1 MALVWRWI
9 LILLTFT
16 LGCGQVLAASSRQ
29 DRAFQAAQ
37 AAFDAEMWSRAE
49 AEFAAFAAK
58 YPDSAATPN
67 AWLMQAEAE
76 IKQGDFTNAIRVLT
90 VNQMNAGKLA
100 DQYVN
105 WIGEAQYA
113 GGHFPAAAHTFITLA
128 EEFTNS
134 PLRFSATVNAAAALG
149 QLGEWRQVDG
159 LLEAPGGVFQAGLR
173 ADAGNPMALRGQL
186 LRAQARYSES
196 NYAGAALILES
207 RHLDTLPLDLAWP
220 WAYWLCQVRIAA
232 DDLPGALTV
241 ASNLIQIARDSRND
255 GRVAGSLNLR
265 AALYEKSQMTN
276 EALAD
281 YEQNLVNTNTPPE
294 NQRQAVLKVASLLGA
309 QNQFT
314 NAETRLNAFLD
325 RFPHSPAAPAALF
338 SLGDL
343 YLKDFGAQDSQAS
356 PDSVNKLQL
365 AQACLDQFVGGY
377 TNSEYLG
384 HTYLDRGWCDW
395 FASNYVASAADFQEA
410 VDRLP
415 HSLDLAVAHFKL
427 GDALF
432 MKNDFTNGL
441 ENSTI
446 ALANFTNALEN
457 YGMVVYGFTDLPEV
471 AAKLGQPALYQ
482 SLRVSEAMKNQS
494 AATDALDR
502 ILKLYPQGNLADNAL
517 LFYGEHEAARAGT
530 TNLEAARALFRQ
542 FVAQF
547 PHSELLPEVELAVA
561 RTYEQQGEWPAAIT
575 NYDSW
580 LVDFPTND
588 LRAQTIYAAARAHY
602 QAGDDTNALLQ
613 FTGFISQF
621 PTHDLAPQAQW
632 WVADY
637 FFRASNYAGAET
649 NYENIFQNPAWKS
662 SPLIYPAQFMAG
674 RAAMAR
680 NGYPDATR
688 YFSTLISDTNCPPDL
703 GVQAR
708 FACAAAWVQIP
719 STDTNN
725 PLANFATAISFL
737 TQIVQMNPTNADA
750 ARAWGE
756 IGNCYFQLSNFDAA
770 ENDYGQVFGTNAPA
784 AAAADVTARSAAM
797 VGYGL
802 VLEKAAESVTGVD
815 RTNLLQAA
823 LDKYLDVFDT
833 NVGKNL
839 RDGEVADPFW
849 VKKAGLQALPLIQS
863 LGAGNPDK
871 FIDQLEQLLPSL
883 KISLEKTRLNLA
895 AKK

>member
-16 LGCGQVLAASSRQ
+16 LGCGQVMAASSRQ
-29 DRAFQAAQ
+29 ERAFQAAQ

-58 YPDSAATPN
+58 YPDSAATPK

-76 IKQGDFTNAIRVLT
+76 FNQGDFTNAIRILT
-90 VNQMNAGKLA
+90 VNQMNSGQLA
-100 DQYVN
+100 DQYFD

-113 GGHFPAAAHTFITLA
+113 AGHYPAAAQTFITLA
-128 EEFTNS
+128 EQFTNS

-149 QLGEWRQVDG
+149 KLAEWRQVDG
-159 LLEAPGGVFQAGLR
+159 LLEAPDGVFQAGLR
-173 ADAGNPMALRGQL
+173 FDADNPVALRGQL
-186 LRAQARYSES
+186 LRAQARYEES
-196 NYAGAALILES
+196 NYAGAARILES
-207 RHLDTLPLDLAWP
+207 KSLDALPPDLAWP

-232 DDLPGALTV
+232 DDMPGALTV

-255 GRVAGSLNLR
+255 DRVAGSLNLR

-281 YEQNLVNTNTPPE
+281 YEENLVNTNTPPE
-294 NQRQAVLKVASLLGA
+294 DQRQAVLKVAGLLGA

-314 NAETRLNAFLD
+314 NAEARLNAFLD
-325 RFPHSPAAPAALF
+325 QFPHSPAAPAALF

-343 YLKDFGAQDSQAS
+343 YLKDFGAQDAQAS

-384 HTYLDRGWCDW
+384 HAYLDRGWCGW
-395 FASNYVASAADFQEA
+395 FASNYVASAAGFQEA
-410 VDRLP
+410 VNRLP
-415 HSLDLAVAHFKL
+415 RSLDLAVAHFKL

-432 MKNDFTNGL
+432 MEKDYTN
-441 ENSTI
+441 S
-446 ALANFTNALEN
+446 LEN
-457 YGMVVYGFTDLPEV
+457 YQVVVDGFMDFPEV
-471 AAKLGQPALYQ
+471 AGKLGQQALYQ
-482 SLRVSEAMKNQS
+482 SLRVSEAMNDG
-494 AATDALDR
+494 AAASYALSR
-502 ILKLYPQGNLADNAL
+502 ILKIYPTGDLADNAI
-517 LFYGEHEAARAGT
+517 LFFGENEADSGRPRSAR
-530 TNLEAARALFRQ
+530 RLFRQ
-542 FVAQF
+542 FVEQF
-547 PHSELLPEVELAVA
+547 PHSELLPQAELAIA
-561 RTYEQQGEWPAAIT
+561 RSYEQQGNWPAAIT
-575 NYDSW
+575 NYASW

-588 LRAQTIYAAARAHY
+588 LRAQAIYAAARAHY
-602 QAGDDTNALLQ
+602 QAGDDTNALTQ
-613 FTGFISQF
+613 FTGFINQF
-621 PTHDLAPQAQW
+621 PTNDLAPQAQW

-649 NYENIFQNPAWKS
+649 NYENIFQNPAWKN
-662 SPLIYPAQFMAG
+662 SPLIYPAQFLAG

-680 NGYPDATR
+680 NGYPDATH

-719 STDTNN
+719 SADTNN

-756 IGNCYFQLSNFDAA
+756 IGNCYFQLSNFDLA
-770 ENDYGQVFGTNAPA
+770 ENAYGQVFGTNAPA
-784 AAAADVTARSAAM
+784 AAAADVTVRSAAM

-839 RDGEVADPFW
+839 RDGEVADPWW
-849 VKKAGLQALPLIQS
+849 VKEAGLRALPLIQS

-883 KISLEKTRLNLA
+883 KGSLEKTRLNLA